1 MGIYIYGVTF
11 PTNFDYPLEIY
22 INRYGDVEAYSADGK
37 QLGVAIEVKEHGR
50 LVDADRMMIEE
61 KGAYI
66 TAQAILPVNDMIT
79 KTINDAV
86 HKKIQMLINDT
97 PTVIPED
104 RGRNEA

>member
-1 MGIYIYGVTF
+1 MGIHIFGVTF
-11 PTNFDYPLEIY
+11 PQNFDYPLEIY
-22 INRYGDVEAYSADGK
+22 INRYGDVESYSADGK

-61 KGAYI
+61 KVAFN

-79 KTINDAV
+79 KTINDSV
-86 HKKIQMLINDT
+86 HKKIEMLINDT

-104 RGRNEA
+104 RGKK